1 MARKSKTNWLAIVGI
16 GVLMV
21 MGLMAMGFIK
31 LPASVQPQIPGQPTP
46 SDQQPSEDICK
57 ETATTTLKV
66 NVYNPLNTSG
76 SENYDVT
83 LYGFVDGALTYTIT
97 DTTNPSGITINC
109 GEEVVFKAVGTDGA
123 SGDKSYIK
131 AASGSGGDIKVV
143 DGNLVVRPTK
153 STMTVNL
160 QIEQHATLECR
171 AYDNVNEGLMYDNA
185 DSSNTDYETDGVV
198 WMSTTSNTT
207 KYSEGDGID
216 MTFTC
221 RAIQSDTDYND
232 RGIWVLIEAP
242 TSVWD
247 EPTVLLNGKALSEAS
262 AQLNEDERKAYSDY
276 EYVYFIPQ
284 NTIIRDGGEGMDL
297 RVQIELLDGVS
308 SASADPEIDF
318 AVRTQYKT
326 TDGLSVKV
334 GAVDDSS
341 STSQIIAL
349 YDMSIDVT

>member
-1 MARKSKTNWLAIVGI
+1 MARKSKANWLALVGF
-16 GVLMV
+16 GVLALV
-21 MGLMAMGFIK
+21 ALVALGFIQIPMK
-31 LPASVQPQIPGQPTP
+31 VQPQIPGPGQQPTP
-46 SDQQPSEDICK
+46 QPTEDICK
-57 ETATTTLKV
+57 ETATTTLKI

-83 LYGFVDGALTYTIT
+83 LYGFVDGSLTYTVT
-97 DTTNPSGITINC
+97 DTTSPSGVTINC

-131 AASGSGGDIKVV
+131 SASGSGGDIRVV
-143 DGNLVVRPTK
+143 DGNLVIRPTK

-171 AYDNVNEGLMYDNA
+171 AYDNVNEGLMYDNS

-198 WMSTTSNTT
+198 WMSTTDNST
-207 KYSEGDGID
+207 KYSEADGID

-247 EPTVLLNGKALSEAS
+247 EPTVSLNGRTLSEAS

-284 NTIIRDGGEGMDL
+284 DTIIRDGGEGMDL

>member
-1 MARKSKTNWLAIVGI
+1 MARKKTNWFPIIAILML
-16 GVLMV
+16 GVI
-21 MGLMAMGFIK
+21 GLMAMGVIQIPMKVESK
-31 LPASVQPQIPGQPTP
+31 LPGPQPQPTP
-46 SDQQPSEDICK
+46 QPTEDICK
-57 ETATTTLKV
+57 ETATTTLKI

-83 LYGFVDGALTYTIT
+83 LYGFVDGSLTYTVT
-97 DTTNPSGITINC
+97 DTTNPSGITVNC
-109 GEEVVFKAVGTDGA
+109 GEEIVFKAVGTDGA
-123 SGDKSYIK
+123 SGDKSFIE

-171 AYDNVNEGLMYDNA
+171 AYDNVNEGLMYNSDDA
-185 DSSNTDYETDGVV
+185 SNTDYEPDGVV
-198 WMSTTSNTT
+198 WTSVNGNSTA
-207 KYSEGDGID
+207 YSEADGVDI
-216 MTFTC
+216 TFTC

-242 TSVWD
+242 SSVWD
-247 EPTVLLNGKALSEAS
+247 EPTVSLNGRTLSEAS
-262 AQLNEDERKAYSDY
+262 ALLNEDERKAYSDY
-276 EYVYFIPQ
+276 EYVYFIPED
-284 NTIIRDGGEGMDL
+284 TIIRDGGEGMKL
-297 RVQIELLDGVS
+297 RVQMELLDGVS
-308 SASADPEIDF
+308 AATSDPEIDF

-326 TDGLSVKV
+326 TDGLDVKI

-349 YDMSIDVT
+349 YDMTLDVT